1 MELMAASMDNL
12 DELESENSKL
22 KEEIAKKNEEIVEL
36 RHMDHK

>member
-1 MELMAASMDNL
+1 MAKSMDNL

-36 RHMDHK
+36 RHRVHK